1 MIAHTPDH
9 VQIDHGH
16 DSLQTVGEVDAPSI
30 IVPHPIEEEL
40 RAYKP
45 LFLGSEKGEDDATGR
60 AYLLEM
66 TSQLEYNSIAA
77 GIVVGTRMNAQRVGT
92 ARA

>member
-1 MIAHTPDH
+1 MVAHTANH

-30 IVPHPIEEEL
+30 IVLYPVEEEL

-45 LFLGSEKGEDDATGR
+45 LFLGSEEGEDDATRR
-60 AYLLEM
+60 ACLLEM
-66 TSQLEYNSIAA
+66 TSQLEYNGIAA